1 MKHLQDKPHA
11 AAPPTEER
19 AAGCVI
25 WEKSW
30 AVVSTLV
37 FLHVTSA
44 LIVSLHTC
52 KGDMPSGGSSK
63 NAISG
68 VVQLGT

>member
-1 MKHLQDKPHA
+1 MNHLRDKPHA
-11 AAPPTEER
+11 AAPPSEER
-19 AAGCVI
+19 VAGCVI

-30 AVVSTLV
+30 AVVGTLV
-37 FLHVTSA
+37 LLNVTSV

-63 NAISG
+63 KAVSG